1 MWVKARQEN
10 DQVKRILGK
19 LAEKY
24 IPGTLIQI
32 KKYLTHMVPISVM
45 AMVNS
50 TLNLMDCMM
59 SDKWMNIGKKEA
71 RTAKE
76 QAASAVRRAEDDGK
90 EDGSPYSP
98 EELKQIELEVLDNV
112 ALPEELQDGGRLEKV
127 FVRCF
132 FLGSFL
138 CEVGLLT
145 VFNVLNSLIGLTPPL
160 IGLIDWFDLFV

>member
-71 RTAKE
+71 RAAKE
-76 QAASAVRRAEDDGK
+76 QVRFFCEP
-90 EDGSPYSP
+90 PYFC
-98 EELKQIELEVLDNV
+98 
-112 ALPEELQDGGRLEKV
+112 RKV
-127 FVRCF
+127 HK
-132 FLGSFL
+132 
-138 CEVGLLT
+138 
-145 VFNVLNSLIGLTPPL
+145 
-160 IGLIDWFDLFV
+160 

>member
-132 FLGSFL
+132 FFGIFL
-138 CEVGLLT
+138 V
-145 VFNVLNSLIGLTPPL
+145 
-160 IGLIDWFDLFV
+160 